1 MIESIETFLVEKS
14 SSEQPAAWGSKKEK
28 EVRRRIMLSVAA
40 YAYEIKNESIMSD
53 AAFDEQCLLIDI
65 NEKTGN
71 RKLDNFFKNHFD
83 KSTGQW
89 IHKHPELRKI
99 QQIYE
104 KYYVKK

>member
-1 MIESIETFLVEKS
+1 MMESIETFLVEKPS
-14 SSEQPAAWGSKKEK
+14 AWGTKKEK
-28 EVRRRIMLSVAA
+28 EVRRRIILSVAA
-40 YAYEIKNESIMSD
+40 YAYEIKNESIMAD
-53 AAFDEQCLLIDI
+53 AEFDEQCLLVDV

-83 KSTGQW
+83 ASTGQW
-89 IHKHPELRKI
+89 IHKHPELKKI